1 MLIFD
6 GGLFP
11 TVYFQ
16 CIFEFGLIGIPIT
29 NAAKDRGWETI
40 FSFSHGFSVYCTI
53 VIFALSIIQ
62 FFINF
67 D

>member
-1 MLIFD
+1 MRFLIFNI
-6 GGLFP
+6 
-11 TVYFQ
+11 TVLALL
-16 CIFEFGLIGIPIT
+16 GLIGIPIT

-40 FSFSHGFSVYCTI
+40 ISFSHGFSVYCTV
-53 VIFALSIIQ
+53 VIFVLSIIQ